1 MPNYA
6 IVENGLVTNTVA
18 AEPDYAAQQGW
29 VQFDGE
35 VGIGW
40 GYANG
45 QFVDTR
51 VIPPPV
57 DAPPTPTKEELMAEL
72 AALTAKIQALE

>member
-6 IVENGLVTNTVA
+6 IVENGLVINTVA

-29 VQFDGE
+29 VKFDGE

-40 GYANG
+40 GYADG
-45 QFVDTR
+45 KFVDTR

-57 DAPPTPTKEELMAEL
+57 DAPPAPTKEELL
-72 AALTAKIQALE
+72 AQLQAIQAQIQAL